1 MTDGRLMGVIRELN
15 GTAYLDNALKQNL
28 TALEK
33 ELKDLNNTLHQL
45 RRGLENYLTAGL
57 AGKLVFL
64 GKYYVNKHMKSKLT
78 NENYFIPKNAL
89 FCFVVFS
96 AKSLH
101 LELGYWI
108 ILTNSQIDI

>member
-1 MTDGRLMGVIRELN
+1 MEFFSILNERNFRAEIALTDGRLMGVIRELN
-15 GTAYLDNALKQNL
+15 LTADLDNALKQNL

-64 GKYYVNKHMKSKLT
+64 SKYYVNP
-78 NENYFIPKNAL
+78 N
-89 FCFVVFS
+89 
-96 AKSLH
+96 
-101 LELGYWI
+101 
-108 ILTNSQIDI
+108 